1 MTTER
6 EPWTT
11 DVTVSD
17 PSILEQLLDMDAT
30 GTTSGSSM
38 DVNQV
43 VHGGDTELDAPMRIS
58 SIDEAAY
65 LWVWHVETG
74 ARSRVNANM
83 LQSQLSK
90 KLEDG
95 RRAFTTVD
103 PQIPQPKGQVLCR
116 LHADAPDRETWA
128 SMGFPTCP
136 AGSLRNEMEVDLHM
150 KHRHKSEY
158 GEMMGRAERSEK
170 EEDRMLN
177 RSLLAALVGQA
188 QAAQTIQ
195 NIETEAPKRSRR
207 SYNAEPKY
215 EQCTEC
221 EETFE
226 AKTQQAAKMKLSAHI
241 NSTHAPEE

>member
-30 GTTSGSSM
+30 GTTSGSSV

-116 LHADAPDRETWA
+116 LHADAPDREIWA
-128 SMGFPTCP
+128 AMGFPTCP
-136 AGSLRNEMEVDLHM
+136 AGSLRNEMELDLHM

-177 RSLLAALVGQA
+177 RSLLEALVGQA
-188 QAAQTIQ
+188 QAARTIQ
-195 NIETEAPKRSRR
+195 NIEAEAPKRSRR

>member
-116 LHADAPDRETWA
+116 LHADAPDREIWA
-128 SMGFPTCP
+128 AMGFPTCP
-136 AGSLRNEMEVDLHM
+136 AGSLRNEMELDLHM

-177 RSLLAALVGQA
+177 RSLLEALVGQA
-188 QAAQTIQ
+188 QAARTIQ
-195 NIETEAPKRSRR
+195 NIEAEAPKRSRR

>member
-30 GTTSGSSM
+30 GPTSGSSVN
-38 DVNQV
+38 VNQV
-43 VHGGDTELDAPMRIS
+43 VHGGDAELAAPMRIS

-136 AGSLRNEMEVDLHM
+136 AGSLRNEMELDLHM

-158 GEMMGRAERSEK
+158 GEIMGRAERSEK

-177 RSLLAALVGQA
+177 RSLLEALVGQA

-226 AKTQQAAKMKLSAHI
+226 AKTPQAAKMKLSAHI

>member
-43 VHGGDTELDAPMRIS
+43 VHGGDAELDAPMRIS

-103 PQIPQPKGQVLCR
+103 PQIPQAKGTVLCR
-116 LHADAPDRETWA
+116 LHADAPDRAIWA
-128 SMGFPTCP
+128 AMGFPTCRK
-136 AGSLRNEMEVDLHM
+136 SNLRNEMELDLHM

-158 GEMMGRAERSEK
+158 GEMSARADRSER

-177 RSLLAALVGQA
+177 RSLLEALVGQA

-207 SYNAEPKY
+207 SYNAEPKT
-215 EQCTEC
+215 ESCTEC
-221 EETFE
+221 EETIE
-226 AKTQQAAKMKLSAHI
+226 AKTQQAAKMKLSAHM
-241 NSTHAPEE
+241 NKVHTPEE

>member
-11 DVTVSD
+11 DVTVTD

-30 GTTSGSSM
+30 GTTSGSSV

-43 VHGGDTELDAPMRIS
+43 VHGGDTELDAPMRVS

-65 LWVWHVETG
+65 MWVWNVETG
-74 ARSRVNANM
+74 DRSRVNANM

-103 PQIPQPKGQVLCR
+103 PQIPRASGTILCR
-116 LHADAPDRETWA
+116 LHPDAPDRAEWA
-128 SMGFPTCP
+128 AMGFPVCRK
-136 AGSLRNEMEVDLHM
+136 ANLRNELELDLHM

-158 GEMMGRAERSEK
+158 GEMNSRAERTIQ
-170 EEDRMLN
+170 EEDRLLN
-177 RSLLAALVGQA
+177 RSLLEALVGQA
-188 QAAQTIQ
+188 QAARAIQ

-226 AKTQQAAKMKLSAHI
+226 AKTQQAAKRKLSAHI

>member
-116 LHADAPDRETWA
+116 LHADAPDREIWA
-128 SMGFPTCP
+128 AMGFPTCP
-136 AGSLRNEMEVDLHM
+136 AGSLRNEMELDLHM

-177 RSLLAALVGQA
+177 RSLLEALVGQA

-195 NIETEAPKRSRR
+195 NIEAEAPKRSRR

>member
-116 LHADAPDRETWA
+116 LHEDAPDRAIWA
-128 SMGFPTCP
+128 AMGFPTCP
-136 AGSLRNEMEVDLHM
+136 AGSLRNEMELDLHM

-177 RSLLAALVGQA
+177 RSLLEALVGQA

-195 NIETEAPKRSRR
+195 NIEAEAPKRSRR

>member
-1 MTTER
+1 
-6 EPWTT
+6 
-11 DVTVSD
+11 
-17 PSILEQLLDMDAT
+17 
-30 GTTSGSSM
+30 M

-43 VHGGDTELDAPMRIS
+43 VHGGDTDLDAPMRVS

-65 LWVWHVETG
+65 RWGWNGQTG
-74 ARSRVNANM
+74 SRSRVDANM

-128 SMGFPTCP
+128 TMGFPACSK
-136 AGSLRNEMEVDLHM
+136 GNLRNEMELDVHM

-177 RSLLAALVGQA
+177 RSLLEALVGQA

-207 SYNAEPKY
+207 SYNAEPKT
-215 EQCTEC
+215 ESCTEC

-226 AKTQQAAKMKLSAHI
+226 AKTQQAAKMKLSAHM
-241 NSTHAPEE
+241 NKVHTPEE

>member
-11 DVTVSD
+11 DVTVTD

-30 GTTSGSSM
+30 GTVSGSSTN
-38 DVNQV
+38 VNQV
-43 VHGGDTELDAPMRIS
+43 IHNGDTELDAPMKIS

-65 LWVWHVETG
+65 LWVWNVQTG
-74 ARSRVNANM
+74 SRSRVNSNM

-128 SMGFPTCP
+128 AMGFPACRK
-136 AGSLRNEMEVDLHM
+136 GNLRNEMELDLHM

-158 GEMMGRAERSEK
+158 GEMMGRSDRSEK

-177 RSLLAALVGQA
+177 RSLLEALVGQA

-207 SYNAEPKY
+207 SYNAEPKT
-215 EQCTEC
+215 EPCTEC
-221 EETFE
+221 AETFE
-226 AKTQQAAKMKLSAHI
+226 AKTQQAAKMKLSAHM
-241 NSTHAPEE
+241 NKVHTPEE

>member
-11 DVTVSD
+11 DVTVTD

-30 GTTSGSSM
+30 GTTSGSSVG
-38 DVNQV
+38 VNQV
-43 VHGGDTELDAPMRIS
+43 VHSGDADLETPMRIS
-58 SIDEAAY
+58 SIEEAAY

-74 ARSRVNANM
+74 DRSRVNSNM

-90 KLEDG
+90 KLPDG

-116 LHADAPDRETWA
+116 LHADAPDRAIWA
-128 SMGFPTCP
+128 AMGFPICP
-136 AGSLRNEMEVDLHM
+136 AGSLRNEMELDLHM

-158 GEMMGRAERSEK
+158 GEMLGRADRSEK

-177 RSLLAALVGQA
+177 RSLLEALVGQA
-188 QAAQTIQ
+188 KAAETIQ

-207 SYNAEPKY
+207 SYNAEPKT
-215 EQCTEC
+215 EPCTEC

-226 AKTQQAAKMKLSAHI
+226 AKTQQAAKMKLSAHMNKAHI
-241 NSTHAPEE
+241 PEE

>member
-116 LHADAPDRETWA
+116 LHADAPDREIWA
-128 SMGFPTCP
+128 AMGFPTCP
-136 AGSLRNEMEVDLHM
+136 AGSLRNEMELDLHM

-177 RSLLAALVGQA
+177 RSLLEALVGQA
-188 QAAQTIQ
+188 QAARTIQ
-195 NIETEAPKRSRR
+195 NIEAEAPKRSRR

-226 AKTQQAAKMKLSAHI
+226 AKTQQAAKMKLSAHM